1 MKQTTLAHRSQRAS
15 WWVITLLFLL
25 FGIFPSVAQ
34 AEETLSFYV
43 TPEFPE
49 SQVEGSNSYFDLNL
63 AAGAT
68 ETLALKLQN
77 VSSDPI
83 QVQVTPHTAYT
94 NVHGVVEYGKDA
106 QEPDSSLT
114 YSLDELIDSSGVI
127 ELAGNETRTISVPL
141 HMPEES
147 FEGFL
152 AGGLRISEVKEEQEE
167 TAINEEGVAIK
178 NEFAYVIGIVVSN
191 SRDSVQSDL
200 DLLAV
205 FADQLNYRN
214 VISAT
219 IQNFTP
225 TFVNR
230 MAVEATVQRAGETE
244 VLYEASEEMMQMAPN
259 SNFDFPISLE
269 GDRFQSG
276 DYVLKLRAISG
287 EDEWVWERPFT
298 IKADEA
304 RALNQ
309 VDVTIDSNINWWMIG
324 AIILLV
330 LLLGVILYL
339 LIQKKESKQKRTR
352 VVKRSEW
359 NDYEIKKVAASIRG
373 VYFNDASIIYIDWH
387 GLL

>member
-1 MKQTTLAHRSQRAS
+1 MKQSALVTRPSHNN
-15 WWVITLLFLL
+15 WWYFPLVSYLLLLF
-25 FGIFPSVAQ
+25 PSIVQ

-49 SQVEGSNSYFDLNL
+49 SQIEESTSYFDLNL
-63 AAGAT
+63 DAGET
-68 ETLALKLQN
+68 ENLALKLQN
-77 VSSDPI
+77 ASSEPI

-106 QEPDSSLT
+106 QEPDNSLLF
-114 YSLDELIDSSGVI
+114 SLDELIDPSGVI
-127 ELAGNETRTISVPL
+127 ELAGNETKTITVPL

-152 AGGLRISEVKEEQEE
+152 AGGLRITEVKEEQEK
-167 TAINEEGVAIK
+167 TTSNEEGLAIK
-178 NEFAYVIGIVVSN
+178 NEFAYVVGVVVSN
-191 SRDSVQSDL
+191 SRDSVQPDL

-230 MAVEATVQRAGETE
+230 MTVEATVQRIGEDE

-259 SNFDFPISLE
+259 SHFDFPISLE

-276 DYVLKLRAISG
+276 DYVLNLKATSG
-287 EDEWVWERPFT
+287 EEEWSWEREFT
-298 IKADEA
+298 IETETA
-304 RALNQ
+304 RSFNRA
-309 VDVTIDSNINWWMIG
+309 DVTIDTNTNWWMIG
-324 AIILLV
+324 AISLLILLIA
-330 LLLGVILYL
+330 VILYL
-339 LIQKKESKQKRTR
+339 IIKQRKQAKKQEM
-352 VVKRSEW
+352 
-359 NDYEIKKVAASIRG
+359 
-373 VYFNDASIIYIDWH
+373 
-387 GLL
+387 

>member
-1 MKQTTLAHRSQRAS
+1 MKQSNLNHRPLKAT
-15 WWVITLLFLL
+15 WWLLPLFSLLFVL
-25 FGIFPSVAQ
+25 FPSVAQ

-49 SQVEGSNSYFDLNL
+49 SQVEGSTSYFDLNL
-63 AAGAT
+63 GAGET

-77 VSSDPI
+77 ASSETI

-106 QEPDSSLT
+106 QDPDNSLM
-114 YSLDELIDSSGVI
+114 YSLDELIDPSGVI
-127 ELAGNETRTISVPL
+127 ELAGNETKTITVPL
-141 HMPEES
+141 HMPEEL

-152 AGGLRISEVKEEQEE
+152 AGGLRITEVKEEQEE
-167 TAINEEGVAIK
+167 TTSNEEGVAIK
-178 NEFAYVIGIVVSN
+178 NEFAYVVGVVVSN
-191 SRDSVQSDL
+191 SRDSVQPDL
-200 DLLAV
+200 DLLDV

-230 MAVEATVQRAGETE
+230 MAVEATVQRVGEDE

-259 SNFDFPISLE
+259 SHFDFPISLE

-287 EDEWVWERPFT
+287 EEEWSWERTFT
-298 IKADEA
+298 IDAEEA
-304 RALNQ
+304 RSLNRA
-309 VDVTIDSNINWWMIG
+309 DVTIDTSLNWWMIG
-324 AIILLV
+324 SIVLV
-330 LLLGVILYL
+330 ILLLGVILYL
-339 LIQKKESKQKRTR
+339 LIQKKKTR
-352 VVKRSEW
+352 ANEQ
-359 NDYEIKKVAASIRG
+359 EQ
-373 VYFNDASIIYIDWH
+373 
-387 GLL
+387 

>member
-1 MKQTTLAHRSQRAS
+1 MKQAISSFRQTATLWQLSL
-15 WWVITLLFLL
+15 VFFLLLLFPMV
-25 FGIFPSVAQ
+25 GH
-34 AEETLSFYV
+34 AEEGTLGFYV

-49 SQVEGSNSYFDLNL
+49 SQIEGSNSYFDLNL
-63 AAGAT
+63 GAGET

-77 VSSDPI
+77 ASSEPI

-106 QEPDSSLT
+106 QEPDNSLLF
-114 YSLDELIDSSGVI
+114 SLDELIDPSGVI
-127 ELAGNETRTISVPL
+127 ELAGNETKTITVPL

-152 AGGLRISEVKEEQEE
+152 AGGLRITEVKEEEEE
-167 TAINEEGVAIK
+167 TTSNEEGVAIK
-178 NEFAYVIGIVVSN
+178 NEFAYVVGVVVSN
-191 SRDSVQSDL
+191 SRDSVQPDL

-225 TFVNR
+225 TFINR
-230 MAVEATVQRAGETE
+230 MSVEATVQRVGEDE

-276 DYVLKLRAISG
+276 EYVLNLKATSG
-287 EDEWVWERPFT
+287 EEEWTWERTFT
-298 IKADEA
+298 IEADEA
-304 RALNQ
+304 RALNRA
-309 VDVTIDSNINWWMIG
+309 DVTIDARLNWWMIG
-324 AIILLV
+324 AIILVV

-339 LIQKKESKQKRTR
+339 LIQKKKARANEQKQ
-352 VVKRSEW
+352 
-359 NDYEIKKVAASIRG
+359 
-373 VYFNDASIIYIDWH
+373 
-387 GLL
+387 

>member
-1 MKQTTLAHRSQRAS
+1 MKQTTLAHRSQRTS
-15 WWVITLLFLL
+15 WWVLTLLFLL

-127 ELAGNETRTISVPL
+127 ELAGNETQTISVPV

-152 AGGLRISEVKEEQEE
+152 AGGLRISEVKEKQEE

-191 SRDSVQSDL
+191 SRDSVQPDL

-230 MAVEATVQRAGETE
+230 MAVEATVQRAGENE

-309 VDVTIDSNINWWMIG
+309 ADVTIDSSMNWWMIG

-339 LIQKKESKQKRTR
+339 LIQKKKAN
-352 VVKRSEW
+352 RSEQ
-359 NDYEIKKVAASIRG
+359 E
-373 VYFNDASIIYIDWH
+373 
-387 GLL
+387 

>member
-1 MKQTTLAHRSQRAS
+1 MNQTTLDKPLIKAT
-15 WWVITLLFLL
+15 WWLLPLFSLL
-25 FGIFPSVAQ
+25 LVLFPSVAQ

-63 AAGAT
+63 RAGET

-77 VSSDPI
+77 ASSDPI

-106 QEPDSSLT
+106 QEPDNSLM

-127 ELAGNETRTISVPL
+127 ELAGNETKTITVPL
-141 HMPEES
+141 RMPEDS

-152 AGGLRISEVKEEQEE
+152 AGGLRIMEVKEEQEE
-167 TAINEEGVAIK
+167 PTSNREGVAIK
-178 NEFAYVIGIVVSN
+178 NEFAYVVGVVVSN
-191 SRDSVQSDL
+191 SRNSVQPDL

-230 MAVEATVQRAGETE
+230 MAVEATVQRVGEDE
-244 VLYEASEEMMQMAPN
+244 ILYEASQEMMQMAPN

-269 GDRFQSG
+269 GDRFESG
-276 DYVLKLRAISG
+276 EYVLNLKAISG
-287 EDEWVWERPFT
+287 EEEWFWEKTFT
-298 IKADEA
+298 IEGNEA
-304 RALNQ
+304 RELNRS
-309 VDVTIDSNINWWMIG
+309 DVTIDTSINWWMIG
-324 AIILLV
+324 SIVLV
-330 LLLGVILYL
+330 CLLLIIVLYL
-339 LIQKKESKQKRTR
+339 IFQKR
-352 VVKRSEW
+352 
-359 NDYEIKKVAASIRG
+359 KVIRK
-373 VYFNDASIIYIDWH
+373 
-387 GLL
+387 